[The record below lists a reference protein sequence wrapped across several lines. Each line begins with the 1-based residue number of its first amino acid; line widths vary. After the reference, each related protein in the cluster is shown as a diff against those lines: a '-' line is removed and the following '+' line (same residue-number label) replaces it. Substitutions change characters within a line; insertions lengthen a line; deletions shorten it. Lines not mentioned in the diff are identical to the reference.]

1 MRVLDQLPRQTDR
14 QELFALEAVPA
25 RIAHEPDAQRVAID
39 CANQLFL
46 LRQRRCGLLLHSD
59 LRGLPHSLNAHAAA
73 QPRDVDLA
81 DVFALADAEH
91 RARVELFA
99 PLRLRA
105 EGVGRTAAVP
115 ERVDGEDADRRD
127 HLDGVCPVVLPLRRK
142 RLSLRLGVAPA
153 RVVPV
158 PQRDG
163 IGRIIAEI
171 ERYGVEI
178 GGRRCKGHFQHRR
191 DIAAVFVQRVRA
203 AGNDGHTL

>member
-14 QELFALEAVPA
+14 QKLFALEAVPA

-46 LRQRRCGLLLHSD
+46 LRQRRCGLLLYSD
-59 LRGLPHSLNAHAAA
+59 LRGLPHSQNAHAAA

-105 EGVGRTAAVP
+105 EGVGRAAAVP
-115 ERVDGEDADRRD
+115 ERVDGENAVALRQFCAECA
-127 HLDGVCPVVLPLRRK
+127 VILPLGGHG
-142 RLSLRLGVAPA
+142 LGRHAGAAPGVGRPA
-153 RVVPV
+153 AET
-158 PQRDG
+158 DG

-178 GGRRCKGHFQHRR
+178 GGRHCKGHFQYRR
-191 DIAAVFVQRVRA
+191 DVTGGFVQRMRA